1 MKSLRTKITLL
12 TVIPIALALTIT
24 TVISA
29 VYIASLGHKDAEKSL
44 SLSCENGK
52 NNLNNYFKSVE
63 QSVNTVSSLIDTDLD
78 NIEEEHFNE
87 QFSAHI
93 HNADII
99 FKDAAENTNG
109 AYTYYYRI
117 DPSISS
123 TTGEKG
129 FWYTNLDGEGFIPH
143 EVTEITEDRT
153 TCPWFWRPKD
163 EDRALWLLPYNT
175 DSLDAVTV
183 LSYNA
188 PVKRNGSFI
197 GVVGIEISYHTLGP
211 QIKDIKVGD
220 TGFAFV
226 VENEKGSIIYHPTID
241 ILGMKPEDR
250 PSIPE
255 GFTEALKKEE
265 HHIEYT
271 FQGVKKHAYWLNL
284 GNGMSVVVCVP
295 ISEVSAIWFRIV
307 TRIVIVSIG
316 ILALF
321 TVGMV
326 LYTRKITRPL
336 KELTLAAEKIN
347 EGDYN
352 VELTYKN
359 NDEIGTLTTTMNKL
373 VTHLGGYIEDLNS
386 LAYAD
391 ALTSVSNK
399 SAFDLVIGQ
408 LEAEIKDPE
417 SHIEFAIAIF
427 DCDDLKGIND
437 KYGHDKGNV
446 YLKNSSL
453 LITRVF
459 QNSKVYRLGGDE
471 FAVILLGEDFKN
483 REKLKKTFIEKSK
496 EICSFAKEDWEKIK
510 VSVGI
515 ATYDP
520 HVDNTVKDVIIHADH
535 LMYANKRERKS
546 NRAKGN

>member
-12 TVIPIALALTIT
+12 TVVPIGIALTIT

-29 VYIASLGHKDAEKSL
+29 VYISSLGHKEAEKSL

-78 NIEEEHFNE
+78 NIEESHFNE
-87 QFSAHI
+87 QFTAHI

-117 DPSISS
+117 DPSISA
-123 TTGEKG
+123 TTNEKG

-143 EVTEITEDRT
+143 EVTEITSDET
-153 TCPWFWRPKD
+153 KCPWFWRPKK

-188 PVKRNGSFI
+188 PVKRNNTFI

-226 VENEKGSIIYHPTID
+226 VENEKGSIIFHPTID

-250 PSIPE
+250 PSIPS
-255 GFTEALKKEE
+255 GFTESLKKDE

-271 FQGVKKHAYWLNL
+271 FQGVKKHAYWLDL
-284 GNGMSVVVCVP
+284 GNGMSVVVAVP
-295 ISEVSAIWFRIV
+295 ISEVSIIWLKIV

-316 ILALF
+316 ILAIF
-321 TVGMV
+321 TIGTI
-326 LYTRKITRPL
+326 LYTRKITKPL
-336 KELTLAAEKIN
+336 KELTFAAEKIN

-359 NDEIGTLTTTMNKL
+359 NDEIGTLTATMNKL

-399 SAFDLVIGQ
+399 SAFDIAVEELQKQ
-408 LEAEIKDPE
+408 LDNPE
-417 SHIEFAIAIF
+417 EDVKFAIAIF
-427 DCDDLKGIND
+427 DCDDLKTIND
-437 KYGHDKGNV
+437 KYGHDKGNI
-446 YLKNSSL
+446 YLKSSSL

-471 FAVILLGEDFKN
+471 FAVILNGEDYKN
-483 REKLKKTFIEKSK
+483 REKLKKAFVERSK
-496 EICSFAKEDWEKIK
+496 EICSFAKEEWEKIR
-510 VSVGI
+510 VSIGI
-515 ATYDP
+515 AAYDS
-520 HVDNTVKDVIIHADH
+520 HVDKSVKDVIIHADH

-546 NRAKGN
+546 NKVKGK